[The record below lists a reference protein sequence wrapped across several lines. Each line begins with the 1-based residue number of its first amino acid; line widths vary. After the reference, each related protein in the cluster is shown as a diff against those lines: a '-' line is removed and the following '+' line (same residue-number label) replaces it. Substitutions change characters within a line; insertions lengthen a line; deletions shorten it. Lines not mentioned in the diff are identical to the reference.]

1 MSSAINSNGEAFV
14 IVKDLVKH
22 FPVGRGFGS
31 RKARTVQ
38 AVNGISFDIAKS
50 KTFALVGE
58 SGCGK
63 STAARCISRL
73 IEPSSGEIIVDGQ
86 RLNGLSHKEMRAF
99 RRRIQFVFQDPFE
112 SLTPHMSVGDL
123 IVEPM
128 KNYRVGSKGDWVEQA
143 KRLMERVGLRAL
155 QLNMFP
161 HEFSGGQRQ
170 RICIA
175 RALALN
181 PDLLLLDE
189 PVSALDV
196 SIQAQVL
203 NLLMELQEE
212 FELTFLFI
220 SHDLS
225 VVKRISIDVAV
236 MYRGNIVEMAKSEEL
251 FANPVHPYTLALLSS
266 IPRMDPKLRRKERIL
281 LEGDLTDATAPIY
294 GCPFE
299 HRCPRKEELCSVK
312 APVLE
317 EVDADHLAAC
327 HFIDQ

>member
-1 MSSAINSNGEAFV
+1 MSSTINSNGEAFV

-22 FPVGRGFGS
+22 FPVGRGFAS
-31 RKARTVQ
+31 RKATTVR
-38 AVNGISFDIAKS
+38 AVNGISFDITKS
-50 KTFALVGE
+50 KVFALVGE

-73 IEPSSGEIIVDGQ
+73 IEPTSGEIIVDGQ
-86 RLNGLSHKEMRAF
+86 RLSGLSHREMRAF
-99 RRRIQFVFQDPFE
+99 RRRIQFVFQDPYE
-112 SLTPHMSVGDL
+112 SLTPHLPVGDL
-123 IVEPM
+123 IIEPM
-128 KNYRVGSKGDWVEQA
+128 KNYQVGSKSDRIAQA
-143 KRLMERVGLRAL
+143 KRLMERVGLRPS
-155 QLNMFP
+155 QLEMYP

-203 NLLMELQEE
+203 NLLMELREE

-225 VVKRISIDVAV
+225 VIKRISIDVAV
-236 MYRGNIVEMAKSEEL
+236 MYRGYIVEMADTDEL
-251 FANPVHPYTLALLSS
+251 FANPAHPYTLALLSS
-266 IPRMDPKLRRKERIL
+266 ITRMDPRLRSRKRIL
-281 LEGDLTDATAPIY
+281 LEGDLTDVTAPIP

-312 APVLE
+312 PPLLE
-317 EVDADHLAAC
+317 EIDADHLAAC